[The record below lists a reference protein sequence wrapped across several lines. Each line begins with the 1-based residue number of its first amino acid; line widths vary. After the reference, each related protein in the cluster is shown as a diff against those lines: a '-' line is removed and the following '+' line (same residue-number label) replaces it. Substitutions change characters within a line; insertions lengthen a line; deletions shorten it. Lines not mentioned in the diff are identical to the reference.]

1 MSFAY
6 NGGEKVLKDF
16 SLVVKQGETIAL
28 VGETG
33 AGKSTIVN
41 LVCRFYE
48 PTEGS
53 PILIDGT
60 DYRKRSQLWLQDRL
74 GYVLQ
79 TPHLFSGSIR
89 DNIRYGKKDASDE
102 EVRAAAKTVHA
113 DEFIEQLEN
122 GYDTEVGEGGA
133 RLSTGQ
139 KQLISFARVILADP
153 RIFVLDEA
161 TSSIDTETEV
171 LIQSAIRTVL
181 KNRTSFIVAH
191 RLSTIRSA
199 DRILVIRNGRIT
211 ESGTHRELLKL
222 KGYYYDLYT
231 TQFTETS
238 TASLLK

>member
-1 MSFAY
+1 M
-6 NGGEKVLKDF
+6 
-16 SLVVKQGETIAL
+16 
-28 VGETG
+28 
-33 AGKSTIVN
+33 
-41 LVCRFYE
+41 
-48 PTEGS
+48 
-53 PILIDGT
+53 
-60 DYRKRSQLWLQDRL
+60 
-74 GYVLQ
+74 
-79 TPHLFSGSIR
+79 LFSGSIR

>member
-1 MSFAY
+1 MYCLNPKFAFLSISESEIK
-6 NGGEKVLKDF
+6 NLFAKINRCAFAAEQSKSGG
-16 SLVVKQGETIAL
+16 QA
-28 VGETG
+28 
-33 AGKSTIVN
+33 
-41 LVCRFYE
+41 
-48 PTEGS
+48 
-53 PILIDGT
+53 
-60 DYRKRSQLWLQDRL
+60 
-74 GYVLQ
+74 
-79 TPHLFSGSIR
+79 
-89 DNIRYGKKDASDE
+89 
-102 EVRAAAKTVHA
+102 
-113 DEFIEQLEN
+113 
-122 GYDTEVGEGGA
+122 
-133 RLSTGQ
+133 
-139 KQLISFARVILADP
+139 
-153 RIFVLDEA
+153 DEA